1 MTLLSLVENAVRHG
15 IDPSEEGGVID
26 VDVRLSD
33 GRCRVRVSDT
43 GVGLKTGGNGLGTGL
58 TTLRERLKLAFE
70 GDVRLSLTEIQPHGV
85 SAELEFP
92 AWRESR

>member
-1 MTLLSLVENAVRHG
+1 MPSQKNFVSGSLHMALAVTPKVRH
-15 IDPSEEGGVID
+15 
-26 VDVRLSD
+26 

-43 GVGLKTGGNGLGTGL
+43 GVGLKAAGNGPGTGL
-58 TTLRERLKLAFE
+58 TTLRERLKLAFD
-70 GDVRLSLTEIQPHGV
+70 GDVRLRLTEMEPHGV

>member
-1 MTLLSLVENAVRHG
+1 
-15 IDPSEEGGVID
+15 
-26 VDVRLSD
+26 
-33 GRCRVRVSDT
+33 VSDT
-43 GVGLKTGGNGLGTGL
+43 GVGLKVAGNGLGTGL

-70 GDVRLSLTEIQPHGV
+70 GDVRLRLTEMEPHGV